1 MMSEVIEGPGFTAV
15 SGSRWDMTAKVKRR
29 LTTILCAD
37 VKSYARLMESDEART
52 VGMLRQSRAAMDA
65 LIARHDGRTV
75 NTWGD
80 AVIAEFTSVVEAVQ
94 CGIEIQ
100 RELGQHNEER
110 PEAEQMWFRIGINLG
125 DVMVENDD
133 LYGEGVNIAARL
145 QELAEPGG
153 ILISST
159 VHDLVRN
166 KLSVGFD
173 FLGQQAIKNVTE
185 PVTCYRVML
194 DGEIGRPYP
203 AAAESAAASDTH
215 VMSGPFRRFLDTLPR
230 SVKAGTALI
239 VFLFAINLF
248 TGLDP
253 IWFHWPATAIALL
266 IALRLSFSRKGE
278 RS

>member
-1 MMSEVIEGPGFTAV
+1 
-15 SGSRWDMTAKVKRR
+15 MTAKVKRR

-37 VKSYARLMESDEART
+37 VKSYARLMESDETRT
-52 VGMLRQSRAAMDA
+52 IGMLRQSRAAMDA
-65 LIARHDGRTV
+65 LIARHEGRTI

-80 AVIAEFTSVVEAVQ
+80 AVIAEFASVVEAVQ

-110 PEAEQMWFRIGINLG
+110 AEDAQMWFRIGINLG

-153 ILISST
+153 SLISST

-194 DGEIGRPYP
+194 DGEIARPYP
-203 AAAESAAASDTH
+203 AVAEPVTGPATH
-215 VMSGPFRRFLDTLPR
+215 LMSGPFRRFLDTLPR
-230 SVKAGTALI
+230 SVKAAAALI
-239 VFLFAINLF
+239 AFLFAVNLF
-248 TGLDP
+248 TGFDP

>member
-1 MMSEVIEGPGFTAV
+1 
-15 SGSRWDMTAKVKRR
+15 MTTKVKRR

-52 VGMLRQSRAAMDA
+52 IGMLRQSRAAMDA
-65 LIARHDGRTV
+65 LVARHDGRTV

-80 AVIAEFTSVVEAVQ
+80 AVIAEFASVVEAVQ

-100 RELGQHNEER
+100 RELGQHNQDR
-110 PEAEQMWFRIGINLG
+110 PEDEQMWFRIGINLG

-159 VHDLVRN
+159 VYDLVRN

-185 PVTCYRVML
+185 PVSCYRVML
-194 DGEIGRPYP
+194 DGDIVRPIP
-203 AAAESAAASDTH
+203 AAVAAPTIEAASGPTRRLLANVPRSAKAAAAII
-215 VMSGPFRRFLDTLPR
+215 L
-230 SVKAGTALI
+230 
-239 VFLFAINLF
+239 FLFAINLF
-248 TGLDP
+248 TGFDP
-253 IWFHWPATAIALL
+253 IWFHWPASAIALL
-266 IALRLSFSRKGE
+266 IALRLSLRRSPREKDE
-278 RS
+278 RP

>member
-1 MMSEVIEGPGFTAV
+1 
-15 SGSRWDMTAKVKRR
+15 MTAKIKRR

-52 VGMLRQSRAAMDA
+52 IGMLRRYRAAMDA
-65 LIARHDGRTV
+65 LIQRHDGRTI

-80 AVIAEFTSVVEAVQ
+80 AVIAEFASVVEAVQ

-100 RELGQHNEER
+100 RELTRHNQER

-133 LYGEGVNIAARL
+133 LYGDGVNIAARL

-166 KLSVGFD
+166 KLAVSFD
-173 FLGQQAIKNVTE
+173 FLGQQVIKNVTE
-185 PVTCYRVML
+185 PVSCYRVML
-194 DGEIGRPYP
+194 EGEAARAYP
-203 AAAESAAASDTH
+203 AQPESAATPPAPAQPQVVGALGSLRH
-215 VMSGPFRRFLDTLPR
+215 QLDRLPR
-230 SVKAGTALI
+230 SVKAITVLI
-239 VFLFAINLF
+239 AFLFAINLF
-248 TGLDP
+248 TGFDP
-253 IWFHWPATAIALL
+253 IWFHWPVAALL
-266 IALRLSFSRKGE
+266 FIILLRLSLSRKST
-278 RS
+278 RP